1 MPLQLLLPG
10 MSDGATRLGS
20 ELSILKKEGRVTY
33 FVGAENWFSHREG
46 DRSSYRYALAMF
58 MENGH
63 VRPREVRAALGIPR
77 RTLMHWGKQFR
88 EKGADSFFRP
98 VRHGGAPVMTPQKV
112 RDCEALLAVEPCV
125 AAAARQA
132 GVGASTLRK
141 ALKRGAV
148 RRLAAPESCV
158 GGTAVAAGTTKSA
171 RSRLD
176 AQAASG
182 MGTACTRADERV
194 AAAMGLA
201 GSAVARFEAVEDVAL
216 GGLLAGLPALCANGI
231 LSGLGK
237 YVHLPKGFYSC
248 LHILV
253 TLGFMALGRIRRP
266 EGLRQVPPGELGKVV
281 GLDRVPEVRTLREKI
296 TLMAQTGDPQAWM
309 LELAK
314 SWMEAEP
321 EHAGY
326 CYVDGHVRVY
336 YGDAARLTPRYV
348 SRQRLCLR
356 GTTDYW
362 VNDALGRPFFV
373 VSKSVT
379 EGIGATLL
387 DEIVPILLKTVPGQ
401 PTEAELEADPLL
413 HRFVVIV
420 DREGSY
426 PKWLS
431 ELWKHRIGVITYRKN
446 VEDRWPE
453 NEFTK
458 TEVPTPA
465 GARTSMMLA
474 LRETQYASKDVSV
487 PVTEVR
493 RLTANGH
500 QTAIICSA
508 RKLAN
513 TVVAG
518 RMFARWC
525 QENFFAYGMQHFDL
539 DGLVQYGAEPLPGT
553 TQVVN
558 PARRNLEKDVRKAR
572 TLLRGL
578 QAKLGAQADP
588 DDGLTV
594 QNSAQLFEEIQGA
607 QTELDRLCTQRKTT
621 PKKVPL
627 ASLPEDQRPSRLP
640 PLNKT
645 LIDTVKMI
653 AYRAETALMA
663 ALLPHLKKEDEAR
676 ALIRELFVS
685 SADIQPDQDT
695 QTVTVRI
702 HRMACPAH
710 DKAITALL
718 EDLTQLEFRH
728 PETGQR
734 IIYTLA

>member
-296 TLMAQTGDPQAWM
+296 TLMAQTGGCWSWPRAGWRRSRSTRGIATWM
-309 LELAK
+309 ATC
-314 SWMEAEP
+314 
-321 EHAGY
+321 G
-326 CYVDGHVRVY
+326 CTTG
-336 YGDAARLTPRYV
+336 TP
-348 SRQRLCLR
+348 
-356 GTTDYW
+356 
-362 VNDALGRPFFV
+362 
-373 VSKSVT
+373 
-379 EGIGATLL
+379 
-387 DEIVPILLKTVPGQ
+387 
-401 PTEAELEADPLL
+401 
-413 HRFVVIV
+413 
-420 DREGSY
+420 
-426 PKWLS
+426 
-431 ELWKHRIGVITYRKN
+431 
-446 VEDRWPE
+446 
-453 NEFTK
+453 
-458 TEVPTPA
+458 PA
-465 GARTSMMLA
+465 
-474 LRETQYASKDVSV
+474 
-487 PVTEVR
+487 
-493 RLTANGH
+493 
-500 QTAIICSA
+500 
-508 RKLAN
+508 
-513 TVVAG
+513 
-518 RMFARWC
+518 
-525 QENFFAYGMQHFDL
+525 
-539 DGLVQYGAEPLPGT
+539 
-553 TQVVN
+553 
-558 PARRNLEKDVRKAR
+558 
-572 TLLRGL
+572 
-578 QAKLGAQADP
+578 
-588 DDGLTV
+588 
-594 QNSAQLFEEIQGA
+594 
-607 QTELDRLCTQRKTT
+607 
-621 PKKVPL
+621 
-627 ASLPEDQRPSRLP
+627 
-640 PLNKT
+640 
-645 LIDTVKMI
+645 
-653 AYRAETALMA
+653 
-663 ALLPHLKKEDEAR
+663 
-676 ALIRELFVS
+676 
-685 SADIQPDQDT
+685 
-695 QTVTVRI
+695 
-702 HRMACPAH
+702 
-710 DKAITALL
+710 
-718 EDLTQLEFRH
+718 
-728 PETGQR
+728 
-734 IIYTLA
+734 